1 MPFINKVT
9 VKGTTYYLE
18 NLVANNGAHVVSLP
32 DGITKNDTFVTESTI
47 SNFTA
52 SRNEMDTISSKVST
66 LESNL
71 GKKVD
76 KVSGRGLSTNDF
88 TTEYKT
94 TLDNLAG
101 NLDKKVDKDGDKVLS
116 TNDFTNEYKDTLDN
130 LSNNI
135 DNKVDKVE
143 GKTLSTNDFT
153 NTYKEALDSLA
164 NNYDAK
170 GAADT
175 ALTAAKKYTDDQLAA
190 FESFDTEIVD
200 ELPATTDAKE
210 NTFYLVPKTSGN
222 GYEKYWLIDGEWDE
236 FTGSS
241 TEIVSSLSEVSE
253 PSVDVDYIVYD
264 GSVCL
269 YYKWIGNGWRMV
281 AGSVAKVVESLD
293 GETANEFTDY
303 YVKNGDN
310 AYFHYRWD
318 KGTEVFR
325 MVGSDSYSKSEV
337 DAKVRTLENTIAQ
350 QVEDIATN
358 ATNISDISGKLD
370 SLIQQFNA
378 LDTEGYTY
386 YMTYGHATMV
396 ETGEE
401 SDYVLTLYQVK
412 DEVETIKSQCII
424 QGGGGATSTTTM
436 TFERVTPTPAVF
448 LKSDKAEVVFN
459 FTAVDT
465 DGEDVDCTYVLKREG
480 QVVEQGNLKKG
491 ENRIDLTNYALIGT
505 QKFTLNMIDPA
516 GQVVPKSWTVQIV
529 DIRIESD
536 FKDNRTYVAGNTVN
550 FTYKPYGAVPKTV
563 HFVLDGKE
571 IGTTVTS
578 ASGAQQSYPVPAHGH
593 GAHLFECYITADING
608 QTVGLEEIID
618 EESGDVV
625 GYKHTIQVVKDIVWF
640 DESAE
645 TPVIGCIY
653 RSDYYGKVDAK
664 QYNTTNIPYYVFDPK
679 TSTPAVTHSENGEVV
694 STQTLE
700 GSVGNWAYKTDVIG
714 EHNLEIACR
723 GVVVPIVMN
732 ISDLGINVKP
742 VTSNLAFDFNP
753 VGYSNND
760 ADRRWIDDN
769 TGVTMSVSDNFDWS
783 NGGYQLDADGNQYFC
798 VKAGTSATIN
808 YNLFANDLVDEDGTE
823 FKFVFKTTNVG
834 DPNAKFLTCKS
845 GTDIP
850 VGIEMSVHSANMYA
864 GSAEEFLN
872 IPYSEEDKI
881 EFEFNINPLGDA
893 DDAES
898 FIMAYEDG
906 VGYRPFVYDAS
917 NRLYQQDP
925 KAIVIGSTDCDV
937 HIYRMKAYTSYLSD
951 VEILSNFIAD
961 APNAEEMIARYN
973 RNQIYDEYDNLD
985 PDKLA
990 KACPNLKIIKLTC
1003 PRFTVDKDDK
1013 VAGCTIQCVH
1023 AGGDP
1028 VLDNWTATNCSHSGQ
1043 GTTSNKYGI
1052 AGRNIRLIMNN
1063 DNTEITMGDGTT
1075 KYINGEGKVTLTR
1088 GSVPNNFY
1096 NFKANIASSE
1106 NANNALL
1113 AKRYNDFLPYQ
1124 SVANKRDSKVKNTM
1138 EFVNAVVFVKEVGEL
1153 SDHTEFQDDSW
1164 HFYAIGNLGDDKK
1177 TDKSRANDSKDIKEF
1192 VIEITDNTMP
1202 CSTFPNGEADY
1213 PIIDGEW
1220 EYTPLAKS
1228 HWTVG
1233 NTSYDNMWV
1242 YGYDEEGK
1250 FKTFGDGTYEFRYEA
1265 KGITD
1270 EQRRAN
1276 IQTWCDFYGWVVTAT
1291 DEEFVNELGN
1301 WFIEDAALYY
1311 YVFTE
1316 RYTMTDSRSKNS
1328 FWHWSKVYLTE
1339 EEAESDYYK
1348 NSAQYYEIN
1357 NEKANINHGYRFDFW
1372 DYDNDTSIGID
1383 NNGVLNRPYG
1393 KEDIDV
1399 DEKGSYIFN
1408 GAESTFF
1415 MRIRN
1420 LMHGGL
1426 TRVYNAVSDAW
1437 SATSLINEFDSWQ
1450 AQFPEELWR
1459 LDLQRKYYR
1468 PFTGESIDNS
1478 IPKLDKGFLKERF
1491 NGRKKYHRRQF
1502 ERDQEIYMG
1511 TKYLA
1516 SSVTTDTNDIMF
1528 RVNSPVGAVVP
1539 YKYELK
1545 IVPYIDMYVSAMFG
1559 NAEPQQVRAKA
1570 GEEVILSADFKKADD
1585 TMINIYAA
1593 NRIMALDGIAP
1604 CYIKTNRFGNA
1615 TKLKK
1620 LIIGNHT
1627 PGYSNPYMETLNLG
1641 NNYLLK
1647 ELDLTGC
1654 DGLKGGLNMT
1664 KLGNLETLI
1673 ADGTSLESVTFATN
1687 GKISSAS
1694 LPATITTAIMKNL
1707 AYLTDGTLT
1716 MPTDKLDTFTEEN
1729 CQYIDE
1735 KAIVSGALD
1744 TLTEVRL
1751 VGIDWVIESSDLL
1764 NKIHSMYKNFLSGK
1778 VHITGHVRQRE
1789 LDAWAKA
1796 WPDLVVTYE
1805 GIIDQYPVTFLNA
1818 DGTAILDKNGEA
1830 YVQWVDQG
1838 AKPYEPI
1845 AVGDIDTPTLAST
1858 AQYDFTFA
1866 SWDGIDVNVTAPVTV
1881 TAVYSHTIRTYTVR
1895 WLKKDGVVIQTKTDV
1910 PYGSGVE
1917 YEGEWP
1923 TMTDNESS
1931 YIYNIFTGWN
1941 KSTGFITGNTDVY
1954 ARWQTANGLPS
1965 SGTEMWDM
1973 TPVQLYGVTT
1983 SGKASEYF
1991 KDKDYV
1997 DIQMGNDYSYEN
2009 VEDSV
2014 LGNEV
2019 VLNGSAANVVDSD
2032 IKLFGAECG
2041 SFTMAIDYEFVSHRT
2056 DATLVSCY
2064 EFNNKAGFRLKS
2076 NGTHPVIEF
2085 GDVTETVGCSKNRD
2099 MLVIRYA
2106 KDTNTMHVYTF
2117 NGTSSSDSYAESIS
2131 YTTIVPT
2138 KQASTEATVM
2148 LGAFKF
2154 LHNGVLDNL
2163 GNGIIHWAK
2172 VWKEDLGDAAARSLA
2187 AWTHESLRFEYIRRE
2202 LADDN
2207 YRLASDSS
2215 RRAGAS
2221 FICQNLLGKKYKMM
2235 SGTTTTNKGGWDASA
2250 MKIFVNSRFYDAF
2263 PTVWKS
2269 IIRQVQIPANTGS
2282 DSIATSRDYI
2292 YLPSYVELS
2301 GESTS
2306 PYSNEGSQIGW
2317 MINSSART
2325 KTINGV
2331 ANAYYTRSA
2340 NYSPSSTST
2349 NGKYFVIV
2357 NSEGAINSTFVT
2369 SYSSLG
2375 ICPCFSI

>member
-18 NLVANNGAHVVSLP
+18 NLVSGNGAYTVRLP
-32 DGITKNDTFVTESTI
+32 NISRDDVFVTKNTIGEFTVSQDDMNAMEIRVNSLNTKVNTVDSRVTI
-47 SNFTA
+47 
-52 SRNEMDTISSKVST
+52 VSDQ
-66 LESNL
+66 
-71 GKKVD
+71 V
-76 KVSGRGLSTNDF
+76 
-88 TTEYKT
+88 
-94 TLDNLAG
+94 A
-101 NLDKKVDKDGDKVLS
+101 
-116 TNDFTNEYKDTLDN
+116 
-130 LSNNI
+130 
-135 DNKVDKVE
+135 NKVDKVE

-153 NTYKEALDSLA
+153 NAYKAKLDGLTGE
-164 NNYDAK
+164 YEPI
-170 GAADT
+170 GAAQQ
-175 ALTAAKKYTDDQLAA
+175 ALTTAKEYTDSQLAA
-190 FESFDTEIVD
+190 FESFDIEIVD
-200 ELPATTDAKE
+200 VLPDTTSAKE
-210 NTFYLVPKTSGN
+210 STFYLVPKTSGN

-236 FTGSS
+236 FAGSS
-241 TEIVSSLSEVSE
+241 TEIVGSLSEVSA

-269 YYKWIGNGWRMV
+269 YYKWINNNWCMV
-281 AGSVAKVVESLD
+281 AGSVAKVIESLD

-303 YVKNGDN
+303 YVKNGDD

-318 KGTEVFR
+318 KDTEVFR
-325 MVGSDSYSKSEV
+325 MVGSDSYSKDEV
-337 DAKVRTLENTIAQ
+337 DAKVKTLENTIAQ
-350 QVEDIATN
+350 QVEDITTN
-358 ATNISDISGKLD
+358 TTNISDLSGRLD

-424 QGGGGATSTTTM
+424 QGGGGGATSTTTM

-459 FTAVDT
+459 FAAVDA
-465 DGEDVDCTYVLKREG
+465 DGEDVDCTYSLKREG
-480 QVVEQGNLKKG
+480 QIVEQGNLKKG
-491 ENRIDLTNYALIGT
+491 ENRLDLTEYATIGS

-516 GQVVPKSWTVQIV
+516 GQIVPKSWTVQIV
-529 DIRIESD
+529 DVRIESD

-550 FTYKPYGAVPKTV
+550 FTYKPYGAVSKTV
-563 HFVLDGKE
+563 HFKLDGAE

-578 ASGAQQSYPVPAHGH
+578 ASGTQQSFVVPAHGH
-593 GAHLFECYITADING
+593 GAHLFECYITANING
-608 QTVGLEEIID
+608 V
-618 EESGDVV
+618 DVETDHI
-625 GYKHTIQVVKDIVWF
+625 YKDIIWF
-640 DESAE
+640 DESVE

-653 RSDYYGKVDAK
+653 RYDYYGKVDAK
-664 QYNTTNIPYYVFDPK
+664 QYNTTNMPYYVFDPK
-679 TSTPAVTHSENGEVV
+679 TSTPVVTHSENGEIV

-700 GSVGNWAYKTDVIG
+700 GSEGNWAYKTDVVG

-732 ISDLGINVKP
+732 IAELGIDVEP
-742 VTSNLAFDFNP
+742 VTANLAFDFNP

-760 ADRRWIDDN
+760 ADRLWTDAN

-783 NGGYQLDADGNQYFC
+783 NGGYQLDAEGNQYFC
-798 VKAGTSATIN
+798 VKAGTTATIN
-808 YNLFANDLVDEDGTE
+808 YNLFANDLVDEDGAE

-864 GSAEEFLN
+864 GSTEEFLN
-872 IPYSEEDKI
+872 IPYSEDDKI

-925 KAIVIGSTDCDV
+925 MAIVIGSTDCDV

-951 VEILSNFIAD
+951 IEILSNFIAD
-961 APNAEEMIARYN
+961 APNAEEMIARYD
-973 RNQIYDEYDNLD
+973 RNQIYDENGNLD

-990 KACPNLKIIKLTC
+990 VACPNLKIIKLTC
-1003 PRFTVDKDDK
+1003 PQFTVDKDDK
-1013 VAGCTIQCVH
+1013 VKGCTIQCVH

-1028 VLDNWTATNCSHSGQ
+1028 VLDNWTAINCSHSGQ

-1075 KYINGEGKVTLTR
+1075 KYINGEGKITLTR

-1124 SVANKRDSKVKNTM
+1124 SVANKRDGKVKNTM
-1138 EFVNAVVFVKEVGEL
+1138 EFVNAVVFVKETGEL
-1153 SDHTEFQDDSW
+1153 STHTEFQDDSW

-1177 TDKSRANDSKDIKEF
+1177 TDKSRANDSKDVKEF

-1202 CSTFPNGEADY
+1202 CSTFPSGEGTY
-1213 PIIDGEW
+1213 PI
-1220 EYTPLAKS
+1220 AKS
-1228 HWTVG
+1228 HWTTG

-1270 EQRRAN
+1270 EQRAAN

-1301 WFIEDAALYY
+1301 WFIEDSALYY

-1316 RYTMTDSRSKNS
+1316 RYTMTDNRAKNS

-1339 EEAESDYYK
+1339 EEAASDYYK
-1348 NSAQYYEIN
+1348 DSAQHYIVD
-1357 NEKANINHGYRFDFW
+1357 NEKAAINDGYRYDLWGYDFD
-1372 DYDNDTSIGID
+1372 TGLGID

-1426 TRVYNAVSDAW
+1426 TRVYNAVSGAW
-1437 SATSLINEFDSWQ
+1437 SASSLINEFDSWQ

-1459 LDLQRKYYR
+1459 LDLERKYYR
-1468 PFTGESIDNS
+1468 PFTGTSIDNS

-1528 RVNSPVGAVVP
+1528 RVNSPVNAVVP
-1539 YKYELK
+1539 YAYKLK
-1545 IVPYIDMYVSAMFG
+1545 ITPYTDMYLSVAFG
-1559 NAEPQQVRAKA
+1559 NAQPKQIRAKA
-1570 GEEVILSADFKKADD
+1570 GQEYEVGADFTSADD

-1593 NRIMALDGIAP
+1593 NRIMALDGISP

-1654 DGLKGGLNMT
+1654 DGLKGSLNMT

-1687 GKISSAS
+1687 GKINSAS

-1707 AYLTDGTLT
+1707 AYLTDDTLI
-1716 MPTDKLDTFTEEN
+1716 MPTDKLDSFTEEN

-1735 KAIVSGALD
+1735 KAIVSEALD

-1751 VGIDWVIESSDLL
+1751 VGVDWVIESSDLL

-1789 LDAWAKA
+1789 LDAWAKS
-1796 WPDLVVTYE
+1796 WPDLVVTYG

-1830 YVQWVDQG
+1830 YVQCVDQG
-1838 AKPYEPI
+1838 AKPYNPI
-1845 AVGDIDTPTLAST
+1845 TAGDIETPTLAST

-1881 TAVYSHTIRTYTVR
+1881 TAVYSSTIRTYTVR
-1895 WLKKDGVVIQTKTDV
+1895 WLKKDGVVVQTKTNV

-1917 YEGEWP
+1917 YDGEWP

-1931 YIYNIFTGWN
+1931 YIYNIFTGWDKN
-1941 KSTGFITGNTDVY
+1941 TGFITGDTDVY
-1954 ARWQTANGLPS
+1954 AKWQTANGLPS
-1965 SGTEMWDM
+1965 SSTEMWDM
-1973 TPVQLYGVTT
+1973 TPVQLYAVAT
-1983 SGKASEYF
+1983 SRKAAEYF
-1991 KDKDYV
+1991 VDKDYV
-1997 DIQMGNDYSYEN
+1997 DIQMGNDYSYDN
-2009 VEDSV
+2009 IEDSV
-2014 LGNEV
+2014 LGNEIV
-2019 VLNGSAANVVDSD
+2019 FNGSESNVIDSN
-2032 IKLFGAECG
+2032 IKLFDEDCG
-2041 SFTMAIDYEFVSHRT
+2041 SFTMAIDYEFNAHST

-2064 EFNNKAGFRLKS
+2064 EFDTKAGFRLKS

-2085 GDVTETVGCSKNRD
+2085 GDVTKPIGYSKNRD
-2099 MLVIRYA
+2099 MLVIRYI
-2106 KDTNTMHVYTF
+2106 KETNTMHVYTC
-2117 NGTSSSDSYAESIS
+2117 NGTSASDSYADSIT
-2131 YTTIVPT
+2131 YATIVPT
-2138 KQASTEATVM
+2138 KKANTKATVM

-2154 LHNGVLDNL
+2154 LHNGAMDNL
-2163 GNGIIHWAK
+2163 GNGTIHWAK

-2187 AWTHESLRFEYIRRE
+2187 VWTHETLRFEYTQ
-2202 LADDN
+2202 N
-2207 YRLASDSS
+2207 NKYRFASDSS
-2215 RRAGAS
+2215 RYTGAS
-2221 FICQNLLGKKYKMM
+2221 FICQNLLGRKHRMM
-2235 SGTTTTNKGGWDASA
+2235 DGNYNTGGWHYSD
-2250 MKIFVNSRFYDAF
+2250 MRTFVNDRFYNAF

-2269 IIRQVQIPANTGS
+2269 IIRQVQIPSNAGT
-2282 DSIATSRDYI
+2282 DSITTSKDYI

-2301 GESTS
+2301 GVTTS
-2306 PYSNEGSQIGW
+2306 PYSGEGSQIGW
-2317 MINSSART
+2317 MTGLSARI

-2331 ANAYYTRSA
+2331 ASAYYTRSA
-2340 NYSPSSTST
+2340 HYSSTSTST
-2349 NGKYFVIV
+2349 NGKYFVTV
-2357 NSEGAINSTFVT
+2357 DSNGSMPGSFVT
-2369 SYSSLG
+2369 SSTGLG

>member
-18 NLVANNGAHVVSLP
+18 NLVAGSGAYTVRLPNISRDDVFVTKNTIGDFTVSQDDMKVMENKVNSLNTRVNTVESDAKVVSEQ
-32 DGITKNDTFVTESTI
+32 I
-47 SNFTA
+47 A
-52 SRNEMDTISSKVST
+52 
-66 LESNL
+66 
-71 GKKVD
+71 
-76 KVSGRGLSTNDF
+76 
-88 TTEYKT
+88 
-94 TLDNLAG
+94 
-101 NLDKKVDKDGDKVLS
+101 
-116 TNDFTNEYKDTLDN
+116 
-130 LSNNI
+130 
-135 DNKVDKVE
+135 NKVDKVE

-153 NTYKEALDSLA
+153 NAYKTKLDSLTGEYEPIGSA
-164 NNYDAK
+164 QQ
-170 GAADT
+170 
-175 ALTAAKKYTDDQLAA
+175 ALVAAKEYTDSQLAA

-200 ELPATTDAKE
+200 VLPDVTSAKE
-210 NTFYLVPKTSGN
+210 NTFYLVPKTSGD
-222 GYEKYWLIDGEWDE
+222 GYEKYLKITDNDGNSKFDK
-236 FTGSS
+236 FSGSS
-241 TEIVSSLSEVSE
+241 TEVLHELPTEVN
-253 PSVDVDYIVYD
+253 PDVDYIIYD
-264 GSVCL
+264 GITCL
-269 YYKWIGNGWRMV
+269 YYKWIEVSEGNYELKMI
-281 AGSVAKVVESLD
+281 AGSIAKILQSVDALKQEI
-293 GETANEFTDY
+293 GNTQTDY
-303 YVKNGDN
+303 YVKNGDD

-318 KGTEVFR
+318 KDTEVFR
-325 MVGSDSYSKSEV
+325 MVGSDSYSKDEV

-358 ATNISDISGKLD
+358 AKNISDVSGRLD

-424 QGGGGATSTTTM
+424 QGGGGAVSTTTM

-448 LKSDKAEVVFN
+448 LKTDKAEVVFN
-459 FTAVDT
+459 FTAVDA
-465 DGEDVDCTYVLKREG
+465 DGEDVDCTYSLKREG
-480 QVVEQGNLKKG
+480 QIVEQGNLLKG
-491 ENRIDLTNYALIGT
+491 ENRIDLTEYATIGS
-505 QKFTLNMIDPA
+505 QKFTLNMIDPS
-516 GQVVPKSWTVQIV
+516 GQIVPKSWTVQIV
-529 DIRIESD
+529 DVRIESD

-550 FTYKPYGAVPKTV
+550 FTYKPYGAVSKTV
-563 HFVLDGKE
+563 HFILDGEE

-578 ASGAQQSYPVPAHGH
+578 ASGTQQSFVVPAQEH
-593 GAHLFECYITADING
+593 GAHLFECYITAKING
-608 QTVGLEEIID
+608 V
-618 EESGDVV
+618 DVETDHI
-625 GYKHTIQVVKDIVWF
+625 YKDIIWF

-653 RSDYYGKVDAK
+653 RYDYYGKVDAK
-664 QYNTTNIPYYVFDPK
+664 QYNTTNMIYYVFDPK
-679 TSTPAVTHSENGEVV
+679 TSTPVVTHSENGEVV

-700 GSVGNWAYKTDVIG
+700 GSEGNWAYKTDVIG

-732 ISDLGINVKP
+732 IAELGIDVEP
-742 VTSNLAFDFNP
+742 VTANLAFDFNP

-760 ADRRWIDDN
+760 EDRLWTDAK
-769 TGVTMSVSDNFDWS
+769 TGVNMSVSDNFDWS
-783 NGGYQLDADGNQYFC
+783 NGGYQLDEDGNQYFC
-798 VKAGTSATIN
+798 VKAGTTATIN
-808 YNLFANDLVDEDGTE
+808 YNLFANDLVDEDGAE

-872 IPYSEEDKI
+872 IPYSEDDKI
-881 EFEFNINPLGDA
+881 EFEFNINPLGDG

-917 NRLYQQDP
+917 NRLYQKDP
-925 KAIVIGSTDCDV
+925 VAIVIGSTDCDV

-951 VEILSNFIAD
+951 IEILSNFIAD
-961 APNAEEMIARYN
+961 APNAEEMIARYD
-973 RNQIYDEYDNLD
+973 RNQIYDENGNLD

-990 KACPNLKIIKLTC
+990 VACPNLKIIKITC
-1003 PRFTVDKDDK
+1003 PQFTVDKDDK
-1013 VAGCTIQCVH
+1013 VDGTTIQCVH

-1028 VLDNWTATNCSHSGQ
+1028 VLDNWTAINCQHSGQ

-1052 AGRNIRLIMNN
+1052 AGRNIRLIMNR

-1124 SVANKRDSKVKNTM
+1124 SVANKRDGKVKNTM
-1138 EFVNAVVFVKEVGEL
+1138 EFVNAVVFVKETGDL
-1153 SDHTEFQDDSW
+1153 STHTEFQDDSW

-1177 TDKSRANDSKDIKEF
+1177 TDKTRVNDSKDVKEF
-1192 VIEITDNTMP
+1192 IIEITDNTMP
-1202 CSTFPNGEADY
+1202 CSTFPSGEGTY
-1213 PIIDGEW
+1213 PI
-1220 EYTPLAKS
+1220 AKS
-1228 HWTVG
+1228 HWKAG
-1233 NTSYDNMWV
+1233 NTSYDNIWV

-1265 KGITD
+1265 KGTTD
-1270 EQRRAN
+1270 EQRVEN

-1301 WFIEDAALYY
+1301 WFIEDSALYY

-1316 RYTMTDSRSKNS
+1316 RYTMSDNRAKNS
-1328 FWHWSKVYLTE
+1328 FYHWSKVYLTE
-1339 EEAESDYYK
+1339 EEAASDYYK
-1348 NSAQYYEIN
+1348 DSAQYYIVD
-1357 NEKANINHGYRFDFW
+1357 NEKASINDGYRFDL
-1372 DYDNDTSIGID
+1372 DGYDFDTALGID
-1383 NNGVLNRPYG
+1383 NNGVLNRTYG

-1426 TRVYNAVSDAW
+1426 TRVYNAVSGAW
-1437 SATSLINEFDSWQ
+1437 SASSLINEFDSWQ

-1478 IPKLDKGFLKERF
+1478 IPKLDKGFLKERY

-1528 RVNSPVGAVVP
+1528 RVNSPVNAVVP
-1539 YKYELK
+1539 YAYKLK
-1545 IVPYIDMYVSAMFG
+1545 IIPYIDMYLSVAFG
-1559 NAEPQQVRAKA
+1559 NAQPKQIRAKA
-1570 GEEVILSADFKKADD
+1570 GQEYEIGADFTSADD

-1593 NRIMALDGIAP
+1593 NRIMALDGISP

-1654 DGLKGGLNMT
+1654 DGLKGSLNMT

-1707 AYLTDGTLT
+1707 AYLTDDTLT
-1716 MPTDKLDTFTEEN
+1716 MPTDKLDSFTEEN

-1735 KAIVSGALD
+1735 KAIVSEALD

-1764 NKIHSMYKNFLSGK
+1764 NQIHSMYKNFLSGK

-1789 LDAWAKA
+1789 LDAWAKS
-1796 WPDLVVTYE
+1796 WPDLTVTYG

-1818 DGTAILDKNGEA
+1818 DDTAILDKNGEA

-1838 AKPYEPI
+1838 AKPYNPI
-1845 AVGDIDTPTLAST
+1845 TAGDIEIPTLAST

-1866 SWDGIDVNVTAPVTV
+1866 SWSGIDVNVTAPVTV
-1881 TAVYSHTIRTYTVR
+1881 TAVYTSTVRTYTVR
-1895 WLKKDGVVIQTKTDV
+1895 WLKKDGVVVQTKTNV

-1923 TMTDNESS
+1923 TMTDNEGS
-1931 YIYNIFTGWN
+1931 YIYNIFTGWDKN
-1941 KSTGFITGNTDVY
+1941 TGFITGNTDVY

-1973 TPVQLYGVTT
+1973 TPVQLYGVATA
-1983 SGKASEYF
+1983 GKAAEYF
-1991 KDKDYV
+1991 VDKDYV
-1997 DIQMGNDYSYEN
+1997 DIQMGNDYSYDN

-2014 LGNEV
+2014 LGDEV
-2019 VLNGSAANVVDSD
+2019 VFDGSEANVVDSN
-2032 IKLFGAECG
+2032 IKLFNEECG
-2041 SFTMAIDYEFVSHRT
+2041 SFTMAIDYEFASHNT

-2064 EFNNKAGFRLKS
+2064 EFDTKAGFRLKS
-2076 NGTHPVIEF
+2076 NGTYPVIEF
-2085 GDVTETVGCSKNRD
+2085 GDVTKTVGYSKNRD
-2099 MLVIRYA
+2099 MLVIRYV

-2117 NGTSSSDSYAESIS
+2117 NGTSSSDSYADAIT

-2138 KQASTEATVM
+2138 KQMNTEATVM

-2154 LHNGVLDNL
+2154 LHNGSLDNL
-2163 GNGIIHWAK
+2163 GNGTIHWAK
-2172 VWKEDLGDAAARSLA
+2172 VWKEDLGDSAARNLA
-2187 AWTHESLRFEYIRRE
+2187 AWTHETLRFEYTK
-2202 LADDN
+2202 N
-2207 YRLASDSS
+2207 NKYRFATDSS
-2215 RRAGAS
+2215 RYTGAS
-2221 FICQNLLGKKYKMM
+2221 FICQNLLGRKHKMM
-2235 SGTTTTNKGGWDASA
+2235 NASNNAGGWDASV
-2250 MKIFVNSRFYDAF
+2250 MRTFINDRFYNAF

-2282 DSIATSRDYI
+2282 DSVATSKDYI

-2301 GESTS
+2301 GVTTH
-2306 PYSNEGSQIGW
+2306 PYSGEGTRIGW
-2317 MINSSART
+2317 MTSPSARI

-2331 ANAYYTRSA
+2331 ASAYYTRSA
-2340 NYSPSSTST
+2340 YYSSTSTST
-2349 NGKYFVIV
+2349 NGKYFVTVDNDGDIP
-2357 NSEGAINSTFVT
+2357 GGFVT
-2369 SYSSLG
+2369 SSSSLG